1 MKLAEETQ
9 DNGAKETAKVS
20 FGMANAS
27 MKWNEHVVDILG
39 GIQANKQHLEKQEEE
54 EELAERGA
62 EEEED
67 QWLY

>member
-9 DNGAKETAKVS
+9 DNSAKETAKVS

-54 EELAERGA
+54 ELAER
-62 EEEED
+62 EIEEED
-67 QWLY
+67 DQWLF

>member
-39 GIQANKQHLEKQEEE
+39 GI
-54 EELAERGA
+54 
-62 EEEED
+62 
-67 QWLY
+67 